1 MTNEVFG
8 SIEGKVNLMPVSEVE
23 LAIGVLVG
31 FAVGGL
37 VHPLIGVGVCSAVV
51 GVMMMWRRRDHG
63 RQDYLRAWLRR
74 RPSYNGNEP
83 DPAYRPLAVGSYG
96 SVSVR
101 SYWPVAAERSAG
113 HLQISAGQLV
123 RGEVRDGE

>member
-31 FAVGGL
+31 FVVGTL
-37 VHPLIGVGVCSAVV
+37 VHPLIGVGACGAAV
-51 GVMMMWRRRDHG
+51 GAMMMWRRRDHG

-74 RPSYNGNEP
+74 PPSYNGNEP
-83 DPAYRPLAVGSYG
+83 DSAYRPMPG
-96 SVSVR
+96 
-101 SYWPVAAERSAG
+101 WSAG
-113 HLQISAGQLV
+113 DLQISAGQSV